1 MARKL
6 TAATIPPTP
15 VVRRPRTVHR
25 KPAAES
31 TILPLE
37 NLEEHTPANTT
48 SEDISR
54 LAYSLWEERG
64 CPAGTAEED
73 WLRAEQLLQSE

>member
-6 TAATIPPTP
+6 TAATSPQRP

-37 NLEEHTPANTT
+37 TPVDTT

-54 LAYSLWEERG
+54 LAYSLWQERG
-64 CPAGTAEED
+64 CPAGTPEED
-73 WLRAEQLLQSE
+73 WLRAEQLLQSA